1 MFSILHRVIKGPET
15 KEWKNY
21 EVTEHFMLNPS
32 QKKGFS
38 IQRMS
43 KVKTLQNLEGKIF
56 LDFFFFLL

>member
-1 MFSILHRVIKGPET
+1 
-15 KEWKNY
+15 
-21 EVTEHFMLNPS
+21 MLNPS

-56 LDFFFFLL
+56 LDFYFFFLLKTCITKIFTKTPILHVLS